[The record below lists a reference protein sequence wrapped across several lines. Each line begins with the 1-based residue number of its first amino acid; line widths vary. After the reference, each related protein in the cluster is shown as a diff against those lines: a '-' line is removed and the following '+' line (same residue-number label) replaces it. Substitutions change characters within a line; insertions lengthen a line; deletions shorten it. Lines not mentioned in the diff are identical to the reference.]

1 MTTSLNL
8 EILKQTP
15 LFKDVEPWL
24 LEEIQK
30 QGIERSLK
38 DGEILFASGTP
49 YQHQVFLYLHGPL
62 EIKRYD
68 GEVRTA
74 QPGYLVGLANYLD
87 ASNYTSSATA
97 NGEVELLVLADT
109 LLRKFEAESKAFFNA
124 VNQLVLS
131 RIREQ
136 ASRHNKSTG
145 PLSGTVRSAMQ
156 QPVSTCSS
164 SDSVSDVVTNMQQ
177 RRIGS
182 VGVVDSEGTLT
193 GLLTYKVLCDALI
206 AGGVTGDSS
215 VSAVSLVEPQI
226 VAPDSLLWQVAE
238 IQEKAGT
245 KYVVVLEHGN
255 PVGIVSQ
262 TDILRVL
269 VSAQHSLLAEIQSA
283 QDINTLTKLSGNI
296 WQAAKVAYETHHNT
310 IDAVRSV
317 SELHSRFQR
326 RCVELTLSKLVVEGY
341 GDPPKDYA
349 LIIMGSGGRQEMM
362 LGPDQDNGI
371 ILADS
376 VTEEDRRWFVNFSER
391 LNINLD
397 LIGYELCKGDI
408 MARNPMFHKTLAE
421 WKQQLTHLVER
432 PNEKAARWSNI
443 FFDFDTLYGNDE
455 LVVALRRHLHSEIT
469 RKPNLLGY
477 MVMDDAEGRP
487 PIGLFNQL
495 ITAND
500 DDRKGKIDIKRN
512 GLRIIADAARIF
524 ALSMNIT
531 ACNTNDRLMAFVRS
545 GRFDSEFIEGV
556 RIAFNELL
564 DILLDHQIKQSAA
577 GVKLD
582 KLVDPNSMPPQTREA
597 LRLAMRAIKRFQ
609 DKLQSTFDMPGF

>member
-1 MTTSLNL
+1 MTTSLDL

-15 LFKDVEPWL
+15 LFKDVEPWVSD
-24 LEEIQK
+24 EILK
-30 QGIERSLK
+30 QGLGRSLTE
-38 DGEILFASGTP
+38 GEVLFASGTP
-49 YQHQVFLYLHGPL
+49 YQHQVFLYITGPL

-68 GEVRTA
+68 GEVRKA

-87 ASNYTSSATA
+87 GSNYTSSATA
-97 NGEVELLVLADT
+97 NGEVEVLVLADT
-109 LLRKFEAESKAFFNA
+109 LLRKFEAESKPFFNA
-124 VNQLVLS
+124 INQLVLS

-136 ASRHNKSTG
+136 TSRHNKSTG
-145 PLSGTVRSAMQ
+145 PLSATVRSAMQ
-156 QPVSTCSS
+156 QPVSTCDCT
-164 SDSVSDVVTNMQQ
+164 DSISDVIAQMQQ

-182 VGVVDSEGTLT
+182 IGVVDSDGSLS
-193 GLLTYKVLCDALI
+193 GLLTYAVISDALI
-206 AGGVTGDSS
+206 AGGVNGDSS
-215 VSAVSLVEPQI
+215 VSAISLVEPQTI
-226 VAPDSLLWQVAE
+226 APDSLLWRVAE
-238 IQEKAGT
+238 IQEKSGT

-269 VSAQHSLLAEIQSA
+269 VSAQHSLLAEIQNA
-283 QDINTLTKLSGNI
+283 EDIDTLVRLSGNI
-296 WQAAKVAYETHHNT
+296 WQVAKVAYDTHHNT

-317 SELHSRFQR
+317 SELHSGFQR
-326 RCVELTLSKLVVEGY
+326 RCVELTLSQLVEEGY

-408 MARNPMFHKTLAE
+408 MARNPLFHKTLGE

-443 FFDFDTLYGNDE
+443 FFDFDTLYGNDA

-500 DDRKGKIDIKRN
+500 EDRKGKIDIKRN

-545 GRFDSEFIEGV
+545 GKFDSEFIEGV

-564 DILLDHQIKQSAA
+564 DILLDHQIEQSAA
-577 GVKLD
+577 GATLD
-582 KLVDPNSMPPQTREA
+582 KLVDPNLMPPQTREA
-597 LRLAMRAIKRFQ
+597 LRMAMRAIKRFQ
-609 DKLQSTFDMPGF
+609 DRLQSTFDMPAF